1 MNKEDKMSKKDSGL
15 VRVTT
20 VNNPQAKGV
29 IVTAETLLD
38 LKRIS
43 ASLKEIPLRGE
54 YLSQGSDFI
63 IETLED
69 FYNRIR

>member
-1 MNKEDKMSKKDSGL
+1 MSKEDSGH
-15 VRVTT
+15 VHVMT
-20 VNNPQAKGV
+20 VNNSRAKGV

-43 ASLKEIPLRGE
+43 AELKDLPYHGE
-54 YLSQGSDFI
+54 HISKGADFI

-69 FYNRIR
+69 FYRRIR